1 VDVLSEVL
9 RAVRLTG
16 ALYFEVSA
24 AHPWVTVT
32 PSMKRIGAAMM
43 PSAEHV
49 IPFHVMVFGHC
60 WAMPRDRSVA
70 PSKVESG
77 DIVMFPFGESHV
89 FTSDR
94 TRWEGRAADLSFYA
108 DAAASDEPFT
118 LITIG
123 GDGEK
128 AKFVCGY
135 LGCDASPFNPVLGAL
150 PKMLVVKGQVGN
162 DGLMHQLLRA
172 ALDEK
177 ASRKAGAETVL
188 AKLSEL
194 MFVQAIRQHMD
205 GLPASSASWLSG
217 LRDESVG
224 KALQI
229 IHAQPAADWSIAS
242 LAKESGLSRSVFAER
257 FARFTGE
264 APMHY
269 VGRWRMQLAAGLLAA
284 GASIGTAA
292 QEVGYDSE
300 AAFQRAFKKFVGT
313 TPGEWRR
320 RSKAVA

>member
-9 RAVRLTG
+9 RALRLTG

-24 AHPWVTVT
+24 AHPWVAVT
-32 PSMKRIGAAMM
+32 PSMKRIGASMM

-49 IPFHVMVFGHC
+49 IPFHIMVSGQG

-70 PSKVESG
+70 PLKVDSG

-89 FTSDR
+89 ITSDR
-94 TRWEGRAADLSFYA
+94 ARWEGKAPDPSFYA
-108 DAAASDEPFT
+108 EAAASDDPFT
-118 LITIG
+118 LIRIG
-123 GDGEK
+123 GDGEE

-150 PKMLVVKGQVGN
+150 PKMIVVKGQGGSG
-162 DGLMHQLLRA
+162 GLMQQLLRA
-172 ALDEK
+172 ALEEK
-177 ASRKAGAETVL
+177 ASRKAGSETVL

-205 GLPASSASWLSG
+205 GLPDSSSSWLAG
-217 LRDESVG
+217 LRDENVG
-224 KALQI
+224 RALQL
-229 IHAQPAADWSIAS
+229 IHARPAADWSIAS
-242 LAKESGLSRSVFAER
+242 LAKQSGLSRSVFAER
-257 FARFTGE
+257 FGRFTGE

-269 VGRWRMQLAAGLLAA
+269 VGRWRMQLAARLLAA
-284 GASIGTAA
+284 GESIGAVAA
-292 QEVGYDSE
+292 EVGYDSE

-313 TPGEWRR
+313 TPGQWRK
-320 RSKAVA
+320 RSKAAA

>member
-1 VDVLSEVL
+1 MDVLSQVL

-24 AHPWVTVT
+24 AHPWVAVT
-32 PSMKRIGAAMM
+32 PSMKQIGATMM
-43 PSAEHV
+43 PGTEHV
-49 IPFHVMVFGHC
+49 IPFHVFLFGRC
-60 WAMPRDRSVA
+60 WAMPQDRSVE
-70 PSKVESG
+70 PLEVEAG
-77 DIVMFPFGESHV
+77 DILMFPFGASHV
-89 FTSDR
+89 VTSDR
-94 TRWEGRAADLSFYA
+94 TRWEGKASDPGFYA
-108 DAAASDEPFT
+108 AAAASDAPFT
-118 LITIG
+118 FVTVG

-135 LGCDASPFNPVLGAL
+135 LGCDASPFNPLLGAL
-150 PKMLVVKGQVGN
+150 PKMLVVKGQVSD
-162 DGLMHQLLRA
+162 DGLMQQLLRA

-177 ASRKAGAETVL
+177 ANRKAGAETVL

-205 GLPASSASWLSG
+205 SLPASSKSWLSG
-217 LRDESVG
+217 LRDEHIG

-229 IHAQPAADWSIAS
+229 IHTQPAADWTIAS
-242 LAKESGLSRSVFAER
+242 LARESGLSRSVFAER

-269 VGRWRMQLAAGLLAA
+269 VGRWRMQLAAGLLAT
-284 GASIGTAA
+284 GASIGGAA
-292 QEVGYDSE
+292 QEVGYNSE
-300 AAFQRAFKKFVGT
+300 AAFQRAFKKYVGT

-320 RSKAVA
+320 KSKAAH